1 MMITKWK
8 LFNFKSVRNLMVD
21 NKPYLP
27 LGPLTILAGPNSSGK
42 STILQSILLINQ
54 TLISR
59 VESRSV
65 VLNGPLTK
73 LGQFDDLRSFNSDS
87 NQIVIGWECMPGYSE
102 DVTLFSKVYGKRR
115 NRVIRNVNC
124 EMSFDIDPTSPQQD
138 LQQLNPRLFASRIS
152 SFYQT
157 EDSME
162 HQVSIQVTRSRPYAE
177 KLRVLDIE
185 EPEDE
190 ITQQSLVYDLELDT
204 ASLREFKEDLNSLTP
219 IGCTLRHFLPRAVT
233 ARFDFREQKANIIS
247 DTITDFSSRLSAYR
261 RPIDELVL
269 FPEQVIELLITKIDK
284 ELILQVLPGL
294 RQLTLFQNGQHPS
307 VSVEDWVDGL
317 RRLSTADRIRLRK
330 AIQEHEPSLG
340 GEIHN
345 LVMSSED
352 GINAIQ
358 TRQLPSYLSDATQ
371 YIYYVFS
378 NRVKYLGPLRD
389 EPKPLYPLAT
399 SVDPAD
405 IGLKGEFTAAV
416 LDLNK
421 ERKIKYIP
429 TNNFRKPDVDSG
441 AISRSLEAAV
451 IDWLQYMEMAETIRT
466 EDSGKYGHKLQVTT
480 PGTSVLHDLT
490 HVGVGISQVLPILV
504 MCLLAEP
511 DTTLIIEQPELHLHP
526 KVQTLLGDF
535 FLSIAMLGK
544 QCIIETHSEYIINRL
559 RFRAAAAQA
568 ESISSLMKVYFVEKK
583 DGNSEFRPVN
593 VNKYGAIKDWPQGF
607 FDQSQREAEK
617 ILRAGLEKKK
627 IDRSKE

>member
-1 MMITKWK
+1 MITKWK
-8 LFNFKSVRNLMVD
+8 LFNFKSVRNLIVE
-21 NKPYLP
+21 NELYLP

-42 STILQSILLINQ
+42 STILQSMLLISQ

-59 VESRSV
+59 VVSRSV
-65 VLNGPLTK
+65 VLNGTLTK
-73 LGQFDDLRSFNSDS
+73 LGQFDDLRSFSSDS
-87 NQIVIGWECMPGYSE
+87 NQIVIGWEIKPSGSDDTVPYAQQFARRRN
-102 DVTLFSKVYGKRR
+102 VTLRS
-115 NRVIRNVNC
+115 VNC
-124 EMSFDIDPTSPQQD
+124 EVSFDVDPTFPQQD
-138 LQQLNPRLFASRIS
+138 LLQLNPRLFASKIFS
-152 SFYQT
+152 IYQT
-157 EDSME
+157 EDGLEQQASVE
-162 HQVSIQVTRSRPYAE
+162 VTRAKPYAE
-177 KLRVLDIE
+177 KLRELDVE

-190 ITQQSLVYDLELDT
+190 ITRQSLDYDLELDAT
-204 ASLREFKEDLNSLTP
+204 SLNEFKEDLTSLTP
-219 IGCTLRHFLPRAVT
+219 VGCRLRHFLPRIVS
-233 ARFDFREQKANIIS
+233 ARFDIREQKANIIS
-247 DTITDFSSRLSAYR
+247 NTITDFSSRLVSYR
-261 RPIDELVL
+261 RTFNGNTIIPEPVLDLLVN
-269 FPEQVIELLITKIDK
+269 QIGK
-284 ELILQVLPGL
+284 ELILRVLPGL
-294 RQLTLFQNGQHPS
+294 QQQNLFEESQYPS
-307 VSVEDWVDGL
+307 VSLDNWLDGVRQISPSDRVQL
-317 RRLSTADRIRLRK
+317 RRT
-330 AIQEHEPSLG
+330 IQEHEPLLG
-340 GEIHN
+340 EEIHKI
-345 LVMSSED
+345 VMDSEE
-352 GINAIQ
+352 IKNAIQ
-358 TRQLPSYLSDATQ
+358 IMQLPSHLVDATQ
-371 YIYYVFS
+371 TIESVFS

-399 SVDPAD
+399 SVDPTD

-421 ERKIKYIP
+421 ERKIKYISASS
-429 TNNFRKPDVDSG
+429 FDKPNVDSD

-451 IDWLQYMEMAETIRT
+451 IDWLRYMGVAETIRT

-544 QCIIETHSEYIINRL
+544 QCIIETHSEYIVNRL

-568 ESISSLMKVYFVEKK
+568 ESISSLMKVYFVEKR

-627 IDRSKE
+627 LDRSK